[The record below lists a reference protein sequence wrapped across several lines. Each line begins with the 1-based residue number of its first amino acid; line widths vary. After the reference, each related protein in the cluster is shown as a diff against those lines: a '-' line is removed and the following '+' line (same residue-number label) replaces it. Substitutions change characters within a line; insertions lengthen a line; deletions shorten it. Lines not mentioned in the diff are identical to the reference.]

1 MLEALNALNQLN
13 ALHSKNATHHFNAT
27 LPILLKVLEKQDKDL
42 FLLQV
47 GNRIIPTRSEQE
59 LKINQPY
66 FATMQRNQLGDI
78 VLKNL
83 VPAPKI
89 LDALDD
95 DLPAIEMKKIKE
107 ILSAKDNTPLKEY
120 KEFLSEKLIHAKN
133 SQEFLNTAN
142 MLLSLQSQVLSFV
155 VENERKKAFLQVKA
169 KKQSVDFYAL
179 YPNLGEIGGVIYLKE
194 KEKQLFL
201 KTTLQ
206 RTKEVLKEAQNTL
219 LGFSSVEIVCEKT
232 PMLFAFEERLLDT
245 IG

>member
-13 ALHSKNATHHFNAT
+13 AIHSKNAAHHFNAT

-47 GNRIIPTRSEQE
+47 GNKIIPTKSEQE

-66 FATMQRNQLGDI
+66 FAIMQRNQLGDI

-95 DLPAIEMKKIKE
+95 LPTLEMKKIKE

-120 KEFLSEKLIHAKN
+120 KEFLSEKLILAKS

-155 VENERKKAFLQVKA
+155 VENERKKAFLQMKA

-245 IG
+245 LG

>member
-13 ALHSKNATHHFNAT
+13 ALHSKNAAHHFNAT

-47 GNRIIPTRSEQE
+47 GNKIIPTKSEQE

-66 FATMQRNQLGDI
+66 FAIMQKNQLGDI

-95 DLPAIEMKKIKE
+95 LPALEMKKLKE

-120 KEFLSEKLIHAKN
+120 KEFLSEKLIHAKS

-155 VENERKKAFLQVKA
+155 IENERKKAFLQMKA

-219 LGFSSVEIVCEKT
+219 LGFSFVEIVCEKT

-245 IG
+245 LG

>member
-13 ALHSKNATHHFNAT
+13 ALHSKNAAHHFNAT
-27 LPILLKVLEKQDKDL
+27 LPILLKVLEKQDKNL

-47 GNRIIPTRSEQE
+47 GNKIIPTRSEQE

-66 FATMQRNQLGDI
+66 FATMQRDRLGDI

-95 DLPAIEMKKIKE
+95 LPTLEMKQIKE

-120 KEFLSEKLIHAKN
+120 KEFLSEKLVHAKS

-155 VENERKKAFLQVKA
+155 IENERKKAFLQVKA

-219 LGFSSVEIVCEKT
+219 LGFSFVEIVCEKT

>member
-13 ALHSKNATHHFNAT
+13 ALHSKNASHHFNAT

-47 GNRIIPTRSEQE
+47 GNKIIPTKSEQE

-66 FATMQRNQLGDI
+66 FAIMQRNQLGDI

-95 DLPAIEMKKIKE
+95 LPTIEMKKLKE

-120 KEFLSEKLIHAKN
+120 KEFLSEKLVHAKS

-155 VENERKKAFLQVKA
+155 IENERKKAFLQMKA

-206 RTKEVLKEAQNTL
+206 RTKEILKEAQNTL
-219 LGFSSVEIVCEKT
+219 LGFSFVEIVCEKT

-245 IG
+245 LG

>member
-13 ALHSKNATHHFNAT
+13 ALHSKNAAHHFNAT

-47 GNRIIPTRSEQE
+47 GNKIIPTKSEQE

-66 FATMQRNQLGDI
+66 FAIMQRNQLGDI

-95 DLPAIEMKKIKE
+95 LPALEMKKLKE

-120 KEFLSEKLIHAKN
+120 KEFLSEKLIHAKS

-155 VENERKKAFLQVKA
+155 IENERKKAFLQMKA

-206 RTKEVLKEAQNTL
+206 RTQEVLKEAQNTL
-219 LGFSSVEIVCEKT
+219 LGFSFVEIVCEKT

>member
-13 ALHSKNATHHFNAT
+13 ALHSKNAAHHFNAT

-47 GNRIIPTRSEQE
+47 GNRIIPTKSEQE

-66 FATMQRNQLGDI
+66 FAVMQKNQLGDI

-95 DLPAIEMKKIKE
+95 LPAIEMKKLKE

-155 VENERKKAFLQVKA
+155 IENERKKAFLQMKA

-219 LGFSSVEIVCEKT
+219 LGFSFVEIVCEKT

-245 IG
+245 LG

>member
-13 ALHSKNATHHFNAT
+13 ALHSKNAAHHFNAT

-66 FATMQRNQLGDI
+66 FATMQKNQLGDI

-89 LDALDD
+89 LDALD

-120 KEFLSEKLIHAKN
+120 KEFLSEKLIHAKS
-133 SQEFLNTAN
+133 SQEFLNIAN

-155 VENERKKAFLQVKA
+155 IENERKKAFLQMKA

-232 PMLFAFEERLLDT
+232 PMLFSFEDRLLDT

>member
-13 ALHSKNATHHFNAT
+13 ALHSKNAAHHFNAT

-47 GNRIIPTRSEQE
+47 GNKIIPTKSEQE

-95 DLPAIEMKKIKE
+95 LPAIEMKKLKE

-120 KEFLSEKLIHAKN
+120 KEFLSEKLIHAKS

-155 VENERKKAFLQVKA
+155 VENERKKAFLQMKA

-219 LGFSSVEIVCEKT
+219 LGFSFVEIVCEKT
-232 PMLFAFEERLLDT
+232 PMLFAFEDRLLDT

>member
-13 ALHSKNATHHFNAT
+13 ALHSKNAAHHFNAT
-27 LPILLKVLEKQDKDL
+27 LPILLKVLEKQDKNL

-47 GNRIIPTRSEQE
+47 GNRIIPTKSEQD

-89 LDALDD
+89 LDALN
-95 DLPAIEMKKIKE
+95 DLPALKMKKIKE

-155 VENERKKAFLQVKA
+155 VENERKKAFLQMKA

-245 IG
+245 LG

>member
-13 ALHSKNATHHFNAT
+13 ALHSKNAAHHFNAT
-27 LPILLKVLEKQDKDL
+27 LPILLKVLEKQDKNL

-47 GNRIIPTRSEQE
+47 GNRIIPTKSEQE

-66 FATMQRNQLGDI
+66 FAIMQRDRLGDI

-95 DLPAIEMKKIKE
+95 LPALEMKQIKE

-120 KEFLSEKLIHAKN
+120 KEFLSEKLVHAKN

-155 VENERKKAFLQVKA
+155 IENERKKAFLQMKA

-219 LGFSSVEIVCEKT
+219 LGFSFVEIVCEKT

-245 IG
+245 LG

>member
-1 MLEALNALNQLN
+1 MLEVLNALNQLN
-13 ALHSKNATHHFNAT
+13 AIHSKNAAHHFNAA

-47 GNRIIPTRSEQE
+47 GNKIIPTRSEQE

-95 DLPAIEMKKIKE
+95 LPTLEMNKIKE
-107 ILSAKDNTPLKEY
+107 ILSTKDNTPLKEY
-120 KEFLSEKLIHAKN
+120 KEFLSEKLVHAKS

-155 VENERKKAFLQVKA
+155 IENERKKAFLQVKA

-219 LGFSSVEIVCEKT
+219 LGFSCVEIACEKT

-245 IG
+245 LG

>member
-13 ALHSKNATHHFNAT
+13 ALHSKNAAHHFNAT

-47 GNRIIPTRSEQE
+47 GNKIIPTRSEQE

-95 DLPAIEMKKIKE
+95 LPAIEMHKLKE

-120 KEFLSEKLIHAKN
+120 KEFLSEKLVHAKS

>member
-1 MLEALNALNQLN
+1 MLETLNAINQLN
-13 ALHSKNATHHFNAT
+13 ALHSKNAAHHFNAT

-47 GNRIIPTRSEQE
+47 GNRIIPTKSEQE

-95 DLPAIEMKKIKE
+95 LSALEMNKIKE
-107 ILSAKDNTPLKEY
+107 ILSAKDNTSLKEY
-120 KEFLSEKLIHAKN
+120 KELLSEKLIHAKN
-133 SQEFLNTAN
+133 PQEFLNTAN

-155 VENERKKAFLQVKA
+155 IENERKKAFLQVKA

-179 YPNLGEIGGVIYLKE
+179 YPNLGEIGGVIYLKQ

-201 KTTLQ
+201 KTSLQ
-206 RTKEVLKEAQNTL
+206 RTKEILKEAQNTL

-245 IG
+245 LG

>member
-13 ALHSKNATHHFNAT
+13 ALHSKNAAYHFNAT
-27 LPILLKVLEKQDKDL
+27 LPILLKVLEKQDKNL

-47 GNRIIPTRSEQE
+47 GNKIIPTKSEQE

-66 FATMQRNQLGDI
+66 FAIMQRDRLGDI

-89 LDALDD
+89 LDGLN
-95 DLPAIEMKKIKE
+95 DLPAIEMHKLKE

-120 KEFLSEKLIHAKN
+120 KEFLSEKLVHAKS

-155 VENERKKAFLQVKA
+155 IENERKKAFLQMKA

-219 LGFSSVEIVCEKT
+219 LGFSFVEIVCEKT

>member
-13 ALHSKNATHHFNAT
+13 ALHSKNAAHHFNAT

-47 GNRIIPTRSEQE
+47 GNRIIPTKSEQE

-66 FATMQRNQLGDI
+66 FAIMQRNQLGDI

-89 LDALDD
+89 LDALN
-95 DLPAIEMKKIKE
+95 DLPAIEMNKIKE

-120 KEFLSEKLIHAKN
+120 KEFLSEKLVHAKS

-155 VENERKKAFLQVKA
+155 IENERKKAFLQMKA

>member
-13 ALHSKNATHHFNAT
+13 ALHSKNAAHHFNAA

-47 GNRIIPTRSEQE
+47 GNKIIPTKSEQE

-95 DLPAIEMKKIKE
+95 LPAIEMKQIKE

-120 KEFLSEKLIHAKN
+120 KEFLSEKLVHAKN

-142 MLLSLQSQVLSFV
+142 MLLSLQSQVLSFAI
-155 VENERKKAFLQVKA
+155 ENERKKAFLQMKA

-219 LGFSSVEIVCEKT
+219 LGFSFVEIVCEKT

>member
-13 ALHSKNATHHFNAT
+13 ALHSKNAAHHFNAT

-47 GNRIIPTRSEQE
+47 GNKIIPTKSEQE

-66 FATMQRNQLGDI
+66 FAIMQRNQLGDI

-95 DLPAIEMKKIKE
+95 LPALEMKKLKE
-107 ILSAKDNTPLKEY
+107 ILIAKDNTPLKEY
-120 KEFLSEKLIHAKN
+120 KEFLSEKLIHAKS

-155 VENERKKAFLQVKA
+155 IENERKKAFLQMKA

-219 LGFSSVEIVCEKT
+219 LGFSFVEIVCEKT
-232 PMLFAFEERLLDT
+232 PMLFAFEDRLLDT
-245 IG
+245 LG

>member
-47 GNRIIPTRSEQE
+47 GNKIIPTKSEQE

-66 FATMQRNQLGDI
+66 FATMQKNQLGDI

-95 DLPAIEMKKIKE
+95 LPTLEMNKIKE

-120 KEFLSEKLIHAKN
+120 KEFLSEKLVHAKS

-155 VENERKKAFLQVKA
+155 VENERKKAFLQMKA

-219 LGFSSVEIVCEKT
+219 LGFSFVEIACEKT

>member
-13 ALHSKNATHHFNAT
+13 ALHSKNAAHHFNAA

-47 GNRIIPTRSEQE
+47 GNRIIPTKSEQE

-66 FATMQRNQLGDI
+66 FAIMQRDRLGDI

-89 LDALDD
+89 LDALN
-95 DLPAIEMKKIKE
+95 DLPTLEMKQIKE

-120 KEFLSEKLIHAKN
+120 KEFLSEKLVHAKN

-155 VENERKKAFLQVKA
+155 VENERKKAFLQMKA

-219 LGFSSVEIVCEKT
+219 LGFSFVEIVCEKT

>member
-13 ALHSKNATHHFNAT
+13 ALHSKNAVHHFNAT

-47 GNRIIPTRSEQE
+47 GNKIIPTKSEQE

-95 DLPAIEMKKIKE
+95 LPAIEMKKLKE
-107 ILSAKDNTPLKEY
+107 ILSTKDNTPLKEY
-120 KEFLSEKLIHAKN
+120 KEFLSEKLVHAKN

-155 VENERKKAFLQVKA
+155 IENERKKAFLQMKA

-206 RTKEVLKEAQNTL
+206 RTKEILKEAQNTL
-219 LGFSSVEIVCEKT
+219 LGFSFVEIVCEKT

-245 IG
+245 LG

>member
-13 ALHSKNATHHFNAT
+13 ALHSKNAAHHFNAT

-47 GNRIIPTRSEQE
+47 GNKIIPTKSEQE

-66 FATMQRNQLGDI
+66 FATMQKNQLGDI

-95 DLPAIEMKKIKE
+95 LPALEMKKLKE
-107 ILSAKDNTPLKEY
+107 VLSAKDNTPLKEY
-120 KEFLSEKLIHAKN
+120 KEFLSEKLIHAKS
-133 SQEFLNTAN
+133 SQEFLNIAN

-155 VENERKKAFLQVKA
+155 IENERKKAFLQMKA

-219 LGFSSVEIVCEKT
+219 LGFSFVEIVCEKI
-232 PMLFAFEERLLDT
+232 PMLFAFEDRLLDT

>member
-1 MLEALNALNQLN
+1 MLEALNALNQLD
-13 ALHSKNATHHFNAT
+13 ALHSKNAAYHFNAT

-47 GNRIIPTRSEQE
+47 GNRIIPTKSEQD

-95 DLPAIEMKKIKE
+95 LPTLEMNKIKE

-155 VENERKKAFLQVKA
+155 VENERKKAFLQMKA

-219 LGFSSVEIVCEKT
+219 LGFSFVEIVCEKT

-245 IG
+245 LG

>member
-13 ALHSKNATHHFNAT
+13 ALHSKNAAHHFNAT

-47 GNRIIPTRSEQE
+47 GNKIIPTKSEQE

-95 DLPAIEMKKIKE
+95 LPALEMKKLKE

-120 KEFLSEKLIHAKN
+120 KEFLSEKLIHAKS

-155 VENERKKAFLQVKA
+155 IENERKKAFLQMKA

-206 RTKEVLKEAQNTL
+206 RTKEILKEAQNTL
-219 LGFSSVEIVCEKT
+219 LGFSFVEIVCEKT

-245 IG
+245 LG

>member
-13 ALHSKNATHHFNAT
+13 ALHSKNASHHFNAT

-47 GNRIIPTRSEQE
+47 GNKIIPTRSEQE

-66 FATMQRNQLGDI
+66 FAIMQRNQLGDI

-89 LDALDD
+89 LDALN

-120 KEFLSEKLIHAKN
+120 KEFLSEKLVHAKN

-155 VENERKKAFLQVKA
+155 IENERKKAFLQMKA

-206 RTKEVLKEAQNTL
+206 RTQEVLKEAQNTL
-219 LGFSSVEIVCEKT
+219 LGFSFVEIACEKT

-245 IG
+245 LG

>member
-1 MLEALNALNQLN
+1 MLEALNAINQLN
-13 ALHSKNATHHFNAT
+13 ALHSKNAAHHFNAT

-47 GNRIIPTRSEQE
+47 GNKIIPTKSEQE

-66 FATMQRNQLGDI
+66 FAVMQRNQLGDI

-95 DLPAIEMKKIKE
+95 LPAIEMKKLKE

-120 KEFLSEKLIHAKN
+120 KEFLSEKLIHAKS

-155 VENERKKAFLQVKA
+155 IENERKKAFLQMKA

-206 RTKEVLKEAQNTL
+206 RTKEILKEAQNTL
-219 LGFSSVEIVCEKT
+219 LGFSFVEIVCEKT
-232 PMLFAFEERLLDT
+232 PMLFAFEDRLLDT

>member
-13 ALHSKNATHHFNAT
+13 ALHSKNAAHHFNAA

-47 GNRIIPTRSEQE
+47 GNRIIPTKSEQD

-66 FATMQRNQLGDI
+66 FATMQRDRLGDI

-95 DLPAIEMKKIKE
+95 LPVLEMKQIKE
-107 ILSAKDNTPLKEY
+107 ILSGKDNTSLKEY
-120 KEFLSEKLIHAKN
+120 KELLSEKLIHAKN

-155 VENERKKAFLQVKA
+155 VENERKKAFLQMKA

-245 IG
+245 LG

>member
-13 ALHSKNATHHFNAT
+13 ALHSKNAAHHFNAT

-47 GNRIIPTRSEQE
+47 GNKIIPTKSEQE

-89 LDALDD
+89 LDALN
-95 DLPAIEMKKIKE
+95 DLPAIEMNKIKE

-120 KEFLSEKLIHAKN
+120 KEFLSEKLVHAKN

-155 VENERKKAFLQVKA
+155 VENERKKAFLQMKA

-206 RTKEVLKEAQNTL
+206 RTKEILKEAQNTL
-219 LGFSSVEIVCEKT
+219 LGFSFVEIVCEKT

-245 IG
+245 LG

>member
-13 ALHSKNATHHFNAT
+13 ALHSKNAAHHFNAT

-47 GNRIIPTRSEQE
+47 GNKIIPTKSEQE

-95 DLPAIEMKKIKE
+95 LPTLEMKQIKE

-120 KEFLSEKLIHAKN
+120 KEFLSEKLVHAKS

-201 KTTLQ
+201 KTTIQ

-219 LGFSSVEIVCEKT
+219 LGFSFVEIVCEKT

-245 IG
+245 LG

>member
-13 ALHSKNATHHFNAT
+13 ALHSKNAAHHFNAT

-47 GNRIIPTRSEQE
+47 GNRIILTKSEQE

-89 LDALDD
+89 LDALN
-95 DLPAIEMKKIKE
+95 DLPTLEMKKIKE

-120 KEFLSEKLIHAKN
+120 KEFLSEKLVHAKS

-155 VENERKKAFLQVKA
+155 VENERKKAFLQMKA

-206 RTKEVLKEAQNTL
+206 RTKEILKEAQNTL
-219 LGFSSVEIVCEKT
+219 LGFSFVEIVCEKT

>member
-13 ALHSKNATHHFNAT
+13 ALHSKNAAHHFNAT

-47 GNRIIPTRSEQE
+47 GNKIIPTKSEQE

-89 LDALDD
+89 LDALN
-95 DLPAIEMKKIKE
+95 DLPAIEMKQIKE

-120 KEFLSEKLIHAKN
+120 KEFLSEKLVHAKN

-155 VENERKKAFLQVKA
+155 VENERKKAFLQMKA

-206 RTKEVLKEAQNTL
+206 RTKEILKEAQNTL
-219 LGFSSVEIVCEKT
+219 LGFSFVEIVCEKT

>member
-47 GNRIIPTRSEQE
+47 GNRIIPTKSEQD

-89 LDALDD
+89 LDALN
-95 DLPAIEMKKIKE
+95 DLPTLEMKQIKE

-120 KEFLSEKLIHAKN
+120 KEFLSEKLVHAKN
-133 SQEFLNTAN
+133 SQEFLNIAN

-155 VENERKKAFLQVKA
+155 IENERKKAFLQMKA

-219 LGFSSVEIVCEKT
+219 LGFSCVEIVCEKT

-245 IG
+245 LG

>member
-13 ALHSKNATHHFNAT
+13 ALHSKNAAHHFNAT

-47 GNRIIPTRSEQE
+47 GNKIIPTKSEQE

-66 FATMQRNQLGDI
+66 FAIMQRNQLGDI

-95 DLPAIEMKKIKE
+95 LPTIEMKKLKE

-120 KEFLSEKLIHAKN
+120 KEFLSEKLIHAKS

-155 VENERKKAFLQVKA
+155 VENERKKAFLQMKA

-206 RTKEVLKEAQNTL
+206 RTQEVLKEAQNTL
-219 LGFSSVEIVCEKT
+219 LGFSFVEIVCEKT
-232 PMLFAFEERLLDT
+232 PMLFAFEDRLLDT
-245 IG
+245 LG

>member
-13 ALHSKNATHHFNAT
+13 ALHSKNAAHHFNAT

-47 GNRIIPTRSEQE
+47 GNKIIPTKSEQE

-95 DLPAIEMKKIKE
+95 LPALEMKKIKE

-142 MLLSLQSQVLSFV
+142 MLLSLQLQVLSFV
-155 VENERKKAFLQVKA
+155 VENERKKAFLQMKA

-219 LGFSSVEIVCEKT
+219 LGFSFVEIVCEKT

-245 IG
+245 LG

>member
-13 ALHSKNATHHFNAT
+13 AFNSKNAAHHFNAA

-47 GNRIIPTRSEQE
+47 GNRIIPTKSEQE

-95 DLPAIEMKKIKE
+95 LPTLEMHKLKE

-120 KEFLSEKLIHAKN
+120 KEFLNEKLVHAKS

-155 VENERKKAFLQVKA
+155 VENERKKAFLQMKA

-179 YPNLGEIGGVIYLKE
+179 YPNLGEIGGIIYLKE

-219 LGFSSVEIVCEKT
+219 LGFSFVEIVCEKT

>member
-1 MLEALNALNQLN
+1 MLEALNAINQLN
-13 ALHSKNATHHFNAT
+13 ALHSKNAAHHFNAT

-42 FLLQV
+42 FLLQM
-47 GNRIIPTRSEQE
+47 GNRIIPTKSEQE

-66 FATMQRNQLGDI
+66 FATMQRDRLGDI

-95 DLPAIEMKKIKE
+95 LPVLEMKQIKE

-120 KEFLSEKLIHAKN
+120 KELLSEKLVHAKN
-133 SQEFLNTAN
+133 PQEFLNTAN

-169 KKQSVDFYAL
+169 KKQSIDFYAL

-206 RTKEVLKEAQNTL
+206 RTKEILKEAQNTL
-219 LGFSSVEIVCEKT
+219 LGFSSVEISCEKI

-245 IG
+245 LG

>member
-13 ALHSKNATHHFNAT
+13 ALHSKNAAHHFNAA

-47 GNRIIPTRSEQE
+47 GNKIIPTKSEQE

-95 DLPAIEMKKIKE
+95 LPTLEMKQIKE

-120 KEFLSEKLIHAKN
+120 KEFLSEKLVHAKS

-155 VENERKKAFLQVKA
+155 VENERKKAFLQMKA

-201 KTTLQ
+201 KTSLQ

>member
-13 ALHSKNATHHFNAT
+13 ALHSKNAAHHFNAT
-27 LPILLKVLEKQDKDL
+27 LPILLKVLEKQDKNL

-47 GNRIIPTRSEQE
+47 GNKIIPTKSEQE

-66 FATMQRNQLGDI
+66 FATMQRDRLGDI

-95 DLPAIEMKKIKE
+95 LPALEMKKIKE
-107 ILSAKDNTPLKEY
+107 ILSAKDSTPLKEY

-155 VENERKKAFLQVKA
+155 IENERKKAFLQMKT

-219 LGFSSVEIVCEKT
+219 LGFSFVEIVCEKT

>member
-13 ALHSKNATHHFNAT
+13 ALHSKNAAHHFNAA

-47 GNRIIPTRSEQE
+47 GNKIIPTKSEQE

-66 FATMQRNQLGDI
+66 FATMQRDRLGDI

-89 LDALDD
+89 LDALN
-95 DLPAIEMKKIKE
+95 DLPVLEMKQIKE

-155 VENERKKAFLQVKA
+155 IENERKKAFLQVKA

-219 LGFSSVEIVCEKT
+219 LGFSFVEIVCEKT

-245 IG
+245 LG

>member
-13 ALHSKNATHHFNAT
+13 ALHSKNAAHHFNAT

-47 GNRIIPTRSEQE
+47 GNKIIPTKSEQE

-66 FATMQRNQLGDI
+66 FAVMQKNQLGDI

-95 DLPAIEMKKIKE
+95 LPAIEMKKLKE

-120 KEFLSEKLIHAKN
+120 KEFLSEKLVHAKS

-155 VENERKKAFLQVKA
+155 VENERKKAFLQMKA

-206 RTKEVLKEAQNTL
+206 RTQEILKEAQNTL
-219 LGFSSVEIVCEKT
+219 LGFSFVEIACEKT

-245 IG
+245 LG

>member
-13 ALHSKNATHHFNAT
+13 ALHSKNAAHHFNAT

-47 GNRIIPTRSEQE
+47 GNKIIPTKSEQE

-95 DLPAIEMKKIKE
+95 LPAIEMKKLKE

-120 KEFLSEKLIHAKN
+120 KEFLSEKLVHAKS

-155 VENERKKAFLQVKA
+155 VENERKKAFLQMKA

-206 RTKEVLKEAQNTL
+206 RTKEILKEAQNTL
-219 LGFSSVEIVCEKT
+219 LGFSFVEIVCEKT
-232 PMLFAFEERLLDT
+232 PMLFAFEDRLLDT
-245 IG
+245 LG